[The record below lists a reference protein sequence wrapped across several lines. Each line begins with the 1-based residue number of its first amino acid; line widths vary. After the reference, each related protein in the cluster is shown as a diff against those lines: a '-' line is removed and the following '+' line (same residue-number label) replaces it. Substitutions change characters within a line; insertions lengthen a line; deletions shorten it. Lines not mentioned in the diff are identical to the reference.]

1 MTDIMTTQLPADPLG
16 QDAVVLVV
24 DADTDDGY
32 RIAREFLCAGCRVA
46 ATARCAA
53 DLVRIM
59 HGYRAERVLA
69 VAADMNDD
77 KQRQRVIARVER
89 QFGRIDAMYARAIE
103 PPYSPRAVEATLF
116 DRRRDR

>member
-1 MTDIMTTQLPADPLG
+1 MTDIMITQLPADPLG
-16 QDAVVLVV
+16 QNAVVLVV

-69 VAADMNDD
+69 VAADMHDD
-77 KQRQRVIARVER
+77 KQRQRVMARVER
-89 QFGRIDAMYARAIE
+89 HFGRIDAMLCARDCAAVFTESSRGDAI
-103 PPYSPRAVEATLF
+103 
-116 DRRRDR
+116 